1 VTSGPSSR
9 DRPMRSS
16 KGHLSLPLPL
26 TSTPTGI
33 MPCRVRAQ
41 LAVMLQ
47 WRMPPSNAITSACR
61 LEPVFSVTPRTE
73 CERCGLTL
81 LFLTRSLRLFVPS
94 LSSGDPGLGGG
105 QVEQRLDELDGWRSW
120 SRQKHHG
127 EYECAA
133 DKNVSRRRPNGNDVS
148 HPQSSALSFR
158 IGNERTSAPLEEA
171 AISRDG
177 YPKRCA
183 ELFTLAGTPLCKTAK
198 STHCDG
204 VRQVV
209 VWPSRAR
216 LSPSPRCRQAANAA
230 EFSFIARQGSG
241 ELARTARRFR

>member
-1 VTSGPSSR
+1 
-9 DRPMRSS
+9 MRSS

-41 LAVMLQ
+41 LAVILQ

-94 LSSGDPGLGGG
+94 LSTGRPGPRRRSGRTAIRRARRVAL
-105 QVEQRLDELDGWRSW
+105 VVRER
-120 SRQKHHG
+120 HHG

-133 DKNVSRRRPNGNDVS
+133 NKNVSRRQPNGNDVS
-148 HPQSSALSFR
+148 HPQSSAPVISHR
-158 IGNERTSAPLEEA
+158 KRANICSA
-171 AISRDG
+171 
-177 YPKRCA
+177 
-183 ELFTLAGTPLCKTAK
+183 
-198 STHCDG
+198 
-204 VRQVV
+204 
-209 VWPSRAR
+209 
-216 LSPSPRCRQAANAA
+216 
-230 EFSFIARQGSG
+230 
-241 ELARTARRFR
+241 